1 MLSKKVLQLSFQSG
15 PLNLMFSSTSI
26 RQTSITT
33 HNEHSENVS
42 SSEETQ
48 IIFGSVVRIVSL
60 TDDDVRNESS
70 FKYRLVNPKNLSAR
84 RLPDVLLIGVKKSGT
99 RALLEF
105 IRVHPDVRAAGNEIH
120 FFDRHYSF
128 GLNWYRKKMP
138 PTITGQLTM
147 EKTPSYFVTASAPA
161 RVHKMNPRIKL
172 LVVVRNPVTRAI
184 SGKFAPGHIY
194 ALLSTVFFS
203 DYTQSS
209 SKNRDMK
216 KFEELSFVNGSY
228 ELVDTR

>member
-1 MLSKKVLQLSFQSG
+1 M
-15 PLNLMFSSTSI
+15 NLMFSSASFQ
-26 RQTSITT
+26 QTSITM
-33 HNEHSENVS
+33 HSEHSENVS

-128 GLNWYRKKMP
+128 GLSWYRKKMP

-161 RVHKMNPRIKL
+161 RVHKMNPKIKL

-184 SGKFAPGHIY
+184 SGKIS
-194 ALLSTVFFS
+194 LKLSLSFDYQRLFS

-228 ELVDTR
+228 ELVDTRWFLKDNSTKYG